1 MKVGTFVM
9 GTRTGTYRDILDQI
23 QYAEELSFDGV
34 WLGERHFHHSD
45 LLYPSP
51 FSVAAAIAAKTSRIR
66 IGTAAKILPLD
77 HPIHVAEDAATL
89 DILSGGRL
97 DLGVTRAGLDEEFHH
112 AFHAPLEETRGRFQ
126 EALEVILKAWI
137 TDRFSYDGKYYKIPE
152 VSVHPKPLQK
162 PHPPIYV
169 VAISPET
176 IRYAA
181 GRGYPIFVGAIQR
194 LPDLKRTHDLY
205 WQTYKEAG
213 HNGTRVA
220 LPVNRFL
227 YVGETDRKAWEEME
241 GPFMA
246 FINEKAPD
254 LKAALCQR
262 YGEGNLS
269 FDRFLNDFCIF
280 GSPDTCIAKI
290 KELEREIGLKYLLC
304 TLNYVT
310 MDHALCLKSMERFAK
325 FVMPSFKGASRKEL
339 ISAA

>member
-1 MKVGTFVM
+1 MKCGLFIM
-9 GTRTGTYRDILDQI
+9 GTRTGTYHDILDQI
-23 QYAEELSFDGV
+23 QYAEELAFDGV
-34 WLGERHFHHSD
+34 WLGERHFRHSH

-51 FSVAAAIAAKTSRIR
+51 FNVGAAIAAKTSRIR

-77 HPIHVAEDAATL
+77 HPLHVAEDAATL

-97 DLGVTRAGLDEEFHH
+97 DLGVTRAGLDEGFHQ
-112 AFHAPLEETRGRFQ
+112 AFHVPLEETRGRFQ
-126 EALEVILKAWI
+126 EALEVILQAW
-137 TDRFSYDGKYYKIPE
+137 TTNRFSYEGKYYKIPE
-152 VSVHPKPLQK
+152 VSVHPKPFQK

-181 GRGYPIFVGAIQR
+181 LRGYPIFIGAIQR
-194 LPDLKRTHDLY
+194 LPDLKRTLDLY
-205 WQTYKEAG
+205 WQTYKQAG
-213 HNGTRVA
+213 HNGTRVE

-227 YVGETDRKAWEEME
+227 YVAETDRKAREEVE

-246 FINEKAPD
+246 FIHEKAPD

-269 FDRFLNDFCIF
+269 FERFLNDFCIF

-290 KELEREIGLKYLLC
+290 EELKREIGLTYLLC
-304 TLNYVT
+304 TLNFVT
-310 MDHALCLKSMERFAK
+310 MDHDRCLRSMERFAK
-325 FVMPSFKGASRKEL
+325 FVMPYFKGASREEL
-339 ISAA
+339 VPAT